1 MTVPSSGRLA
11 RTVTTKLTGLV
22 AAYLL
27 VDITVH
33 DRDSY
38 ISEYLPPVDSLIAKH
53 GGKVTHRIT
62 GIEALEGSW
71 EPERLLLI
79 EFPDRAA
86 VEAFWRDPDYEPVKE
101 IRLRTATSII
111 SMGEDQ
117 R

>member
-1 MTVPSSGRLA
+1 MTVPSSGRIA

-62 GIEALEGSW
+62 PGS
-71 EPERLLLI
+71 R
-79 EFPDRAA
+79 R
-86 VEAFWRDPDYEPVKE
+86 WRDRGNP
-101 IRLRTATSII
+101 S
-111 SMGEDQ
+111 GCC
-117 R
+117 